1 MELKSELQASA
12 AHLPHLWAETDFII
26 PGLASVP
33 AKSYIVMPT
42 MYHIVRPYTDED
54 LADCCSESC
63 AVLALYAGS
72 AGETSVISVRW
83 VLVGNERSA
92 LLSHYCW
99 LSVCM

>member
-1 MELKSELQASA
+1 MELKSELQASD

-72 AGETSVISVRW
+72 AGGTSVISVR
-83 VLVGNERSA
+83 
-92 LLSHYCW
+92 
-99 LSVCM
+99 